1 MGSQGHGMPDQMFTQ
16 GGRRE
21 DGHGEGDSW
30 GKKMGLMGAAVFQTL
45 VENMKL
51 SIEFE
56 RKDDVD

>member
-51 SIEFE
+51 S
-56 RKDDVD
+56 RV